1 MNVYFV
7 ARNYIKENSWEY
19 LIDVLKVDTVFS
31 FVDVNDMSE
40 PLRNQL
46 GKKLIRY
53 KRYLPEGGDIS
64 AFMKKCVN
72 KIIEGA
78 LKIHQVDGRLTHED
92 LDGYL
97 ESRYN
102 NPVRNLKYTED
113 KNVMIVCDMYTRE
126 LTDLIT
132 IPIFHTI
139 TRTIE
144 YEKESGRISN
154 YYVDASMETAL
165 YTYNTLKKY
174 IDSDKYRERI
184 CFVRFGKNEE
194 QLSFKTKW
202 SNSITRTTDGK
213 EIERAFYKYVIAELN
228 KKYPDHF
235 PTTERDGKRYLT
247 SFYDLDKIE
256 RERSNYSSEEDYDDY
271 DDYDPYGGYGSYE
284 NWALKEAYDGDPSNM
299 WNTD

>member
-7 ARNYIKENSWEY
+7 ARDYIKENSWEY

-102 NPVRNLKYTED
+102 NPVRKKKENFLK
-113 KNVMIVCDMYTRE
+113 
-126 LTDLIT
+126 
-132 IPIFHTI
+132 P
-139 TRTIE
+139 
-144 YEKESGRISN
+144 
-154 YYVDASMETAL
+154 
-165 YTYNTLKKY
+165 
-174 IDSDKYRERI
+174 ERL
-184 CFVRFGKNEE
+184 F
-194 QLSFKTKW
+194 L
-202 SNSITRTTDGK
+202 
-213 EIERAFYKYVIAELN
+213 
-228 KKYPDHF
+228 
-235 PTTERDGKRYLT
+235 
-247 SFYDLDKIE
+247 
-256 RERSNYSSEEDYDDY
+256 
-271 DDYDPYGGYGSYE
+271 
-284 NWALKEAYDGDPSNM
+284 
-299 WNTD
+299 